1 VVSREEV
8 QCETHCSL
16 RLLVAVQ
23 GDGVGVLDHEG
34 AGGDDAGD
42 AEADGGAA
50 QAMALGHLLL
60 DPQHHVGHAAHG
72 GLVARGGGD
81 AVAMEK
87 AAIGGEGGDLGLG
100 AAEVDADA
108 EVVGRAHG
116 RMVRRCG
123 VWLKAGGGMC
133 GGRKG
138 GDDEGWS
145 AARCGVGSEAEGTAK
160 SVVQDCG

>member
-1 VVSREEV
+1 M
-8 QCETHCSL
+8 
-16 RLLVAVQ
+16 AVE
-23 GDGVGVLDHEG
+23 GDGVGVLDHAG
-34 AGGDDAGD
+34 DGGDDAGN

-60 DPQHHVGHAAHG
+60 DPQHHIGHAAHG

-81 AVAMEK
+81 TVAVEK
-87 AAIGGEGGDLGLG
+87 AAIGGEGGDLGFG

-123 VWLKAGGGMC
+123 VWLKAGVLAL
-133 GGRKG
+133 RY
-138 GDDEGWS
+138 S
-145 AARCGVGSEAEGTAK
+145 VLFLAAAAM
-160 SVVQDCG
+160 